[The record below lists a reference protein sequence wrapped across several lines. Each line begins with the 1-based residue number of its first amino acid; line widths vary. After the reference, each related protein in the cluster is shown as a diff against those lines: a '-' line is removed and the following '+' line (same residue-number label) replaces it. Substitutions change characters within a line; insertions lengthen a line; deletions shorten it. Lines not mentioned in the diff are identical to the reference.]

1 MKSMARNAD
10 DSAATAAVAMNS
22 TQHSHPYQLGAG
34 LMLLA
39 LAVPLLWWVSH
50 PSRLIALA
58 PAQFVFW
65 HTVVELLAVV
75 VAMLIF
81 ITGYRAILSPRKGAV
96 VWLGIAFL
104 GVGLLDLLHTMS
116 YVGMPDAMTPN
127 SPQKSIVFWLAARLL
142 AAIAMLVY
150 ASLPSVPEVGKVR
163 KRLALVL
170 MACIVGALG
179 YAGLLHPDQ
188 LPAFFIAGRGLTSL
202 KVGAEWLV
210 IALNLTTLLIFWV
223 RRQTLARECLMALVF
238 AVALS
243 TVSELFFTMFGVE
256 DQDSANALGHA
267 YKVAAYLYLFHA
279 TFNEALRRPL
289 ERIEMQ
295 HLREKVTLSAAPDGV
310 LWVDQSGHI
319 LMANPAMEALT
330 GYSPSHLV
338 GQSVDIFLPP
348 HLRERHAQSM
358 RKYFFDPGAR
368 AMGNRDLELRRSD
381 GRLLPVDIS
390 LGYWEDDGAPH
401 AIAYI
406 RDLTERKKFE
416 ESLRHHATHDELTG
430 LPNRWLFR
438 LQLNQALARAARS
451 GLRVA
456 VLLLDL
462 DDFKTVNDS
471 FGHAT
476 GDALLVQVGHR
487 IRGILR
493 DNDMLAR
500 MGGDEFGILLTDL
513 ADVDEAIR
521 VAAKLLTT
529 LQASYRLQ
537 NQDVYSGG
545 SMGLA
550 FYPDDAGN
558 GDTLLRY
565 ADMAMYQAKQAG
577 RGAYAC
583 YSSEMDRR
591 VHENMRLH
599 TRLKEALAQNILRL
613 HYQPQVKMQS
623 DALVGVEALLRWDDP
638 LLGSVPPSQFIP
650 IAEATGL
657 IIPLSDWV
665 LETACQQIATWSQ
678 AGTPVR
684 VAINVSAQQL
694 QQGHLP
700 DKVKE
705 TLARTGAQARWLDL
719 EITESVAMTQPKQA
733 LEQLNALV
741 ALGCSVSL
749 DDFGT
754 GYSSLAYLKT
764 LPVSKIKIDQSFVR
778 DISSNPSDAIIVRTI
793 IGMAETLGLDVIA
806 EGVETEA
813 QRQLLEGYGCPA
825 YQGYLHCRPL
835 PREAFEARLKDRY
848 HTIVDEN

>member
-1 MKSMARNAD
+1 MEHP
-10 DSAATAAVAMNS
+10 
-22 TQHSHPYQLGAG
+22 QHSHPYQLGIG
-34 LMLLA
+34 LALLA
-39 LAVPLLWWVSH
+39 LAVPLLGWVSQ

-96 VWLGIAFL
+96 VWLGIAFM
-104 GVGLLDLLHTMS
+104 GVGLFDLLHTMS
-116 YVGMPDAMTPN
+116 YVGMPNAVTPN
-127 SPQKSIVFWLAARLL
+127 SPQKSIIFWLAARLL
-142 AAIAMLVY
+142 AAVAMLVY
-150 ASLPSVPEVGKVR
+150 ASLPSVPDVSKTR
-163 KRLALVL
+163 KRLALSL
-170 MACIVGALG
+170 MLCIVGALA
-179 YAGLLHPDQ
+179 YAGLLQPEQ
-188 LPAFFIAGRGLTSL
+188 LPAFFIAGQGLTPL
-202 KVGAEWLV
+202 KIGLEWLV
-210 IALNLTTLLIFWV
+210 IVLNLITLGVFWV
-223 RRQTLARECLMALVF
+223 RRKMLARECLMALVF

-243 TVSELFFTMFGVE
+243 AVSELFLTMFGVL

-289 ERIEMQ
+289 ERLEMQ

-310 LWVDQSGHI
+310 LWVDQSGRI
-319 LMANPAMEALT
+319 LMANPALEALT
-330 GYSPSHLV
+330 GHSPSQLV
-338 GQSVDIFLPP
+338 GQNVDIFLPP
-348 HLRERHAQSM
+348 YLRERHAQSM
-358 RKYFFDPGAR
+358 RNYFLDPETR
-368 AMGNRDLELRRSD
+368 AMGNRDLKLLCKD
-381 GRLLPVDIS
+381 GRMLPVDIS
-390 LGYWEDDGAPH
+390 LGHWEDEGAPH

-416 ESLRHHATHDELTG
+416 ESLRHQATHDELTG

-451 GLRVA
+451 ELRVA

-462 DDFKTVNDS
+462 DYFKTVNDS

-476 GDALLVQVGHR
+476 GDALLVQVGQR
-487 IRGILR
+487 IRSILR
-493 DNDMLAR
+493 DNDILAR
-500 MGGDEFGILLTDL
+500 MGGDEFSILLTDL
-513 ADVDEAIR
+513 TDVDEAVS
-521 VAAKLLTT
+521 VAAKLLVA

-537 NQDVYSGG
+537 NQDLYSGG

-550 FYPDDAGN
+550 FYPDDARD

-583 YSSEMDRR
+583 YSREMDRR
-591 VHENMRLH
+591 VHEDMQLH
-599 TRLKEALAQNILRL
+599 TRLKEALAQQTLRL
-613 HYQPQVKMQS
+613 HYQPQVDMKS
-623 DALVGVEALLRWDDP
+623 GALVGAEALLRWNDS
-638 LLGSVPPSQFIP
+638 LLGSVSPSQFIP

-665 LETACQQIATWSQ
+665 LETACQQIAAWSQ
-678 AGTPVR
+678 SGIPVR
-684 VAINVSAQQL
+684 VAVNVSAQQL
-694 QQGHLP
+694 HQGHLP
-700 DKVKE
+700 GKVKAA
-705 TLARTGAQARWLDL
+705 LARTGAHARWLDL
-719 EITESVAMTQPKQA
+719 EITESVAMTRPKQA

-754 GYSSLAYLKT
+754 GYSSLTYLKT
-764 LPVSKIKIDQSFVR
+764 LPVSKIKIDQSFVQ
-778 DISSNPSDAIIVRTI
+778 DVTSDPSDAIIVQTI
-793 IGMAETLGLDVIA
+793 IGMADTLGLDVIA

-813 QRQLLEGYGCPA
+813 QKALLEHYGCPA
-825 YQGYLHCRPL
+825 YQGYLFCRPL
-835 PREAFEARLKDRY
+835 PAQEFETLLRKQRPI
-848 HTIVDEN
+848 H